1 MKKLLVLFLI
11 LTMGF
16 SLVSCQKGD
25 QALIEEIENLKSEVA
40 RLESE
45 LSALDTDE
53 TDGASSATD
62 LNTGSESTEIEG
74 TSTET
79 ITETT
84 AKPTV
89 VPTTAKPTVVPT
101 TAEPTVAPTTTAK
114 RSGWVLMYYVDEFNQ
129 ATSLAYLTPEEYIVG
144 SFSNSATTNSELY
157 VDIMVDEDHI
167 AIALYE
173 YGRNLVKN
181 SSSRY
186 DELYNITFMDTTG
199 AKKTL
204 TGTMYLGGDRVLIDP
219 QFESVILESMNA
231 QGSVSFYIEQA
242 ERTTTNYLFS
252 VNTGNFSE
260 EISKVR

>member
-1 MKKLLVLFLI
+1 MKKFLVLFLI
-11 LTMGF
+11 FTMGF
-16 SLVSCQKGD
+16 GLVSCQKGD
-25 QALIEEIENLKSEVA
+25 QALIEEVENLKNEVA

-45 LSALDTDE
+45 LSALEADE
-53 TDGASSATD
+53 TDGASSATV
-62 LNTGSESTEIEG
+62 LNTGSESTDIEE

-79 ITETT
+79 IAETT
-84 AKPTV
+84 AE
-89 VPTTAKPTVVPT
+89 PTVVPT

-129 ATSLAYLTPEEYIVG
+129 ATSQAYLTPDEYVVG

-219 QFESVILESMNA
+219 QFESIILESMNE